1 MEKPHTIIK
10 FSSPYIV
17 MKFLLIIAVITIS
30 LAGSGCTDNEDTDTS
45 QNTDAPKNS
54 MKLQIAGSTTVLP
67 IAEECARI
75 FMENNPG
82 SQVYVSGGGSS
93 HGVKSVAEGVIDIG
107 DASRDLKDSEK
118 EQYTDLVTH
127 AVAKDGVAIIVHPSN
142 PVNDLTITQLQGI
155 YTGEITNWKDIGG
168 EDNKIMVV
176 SREGGSGTRDCFEQV
191 VLKPIKKDVTEYAI
205 IQDSNGKVR
214 TTITG
219 SEQGIGFISLG
230 YVNSDVKAVNLDG
243 TEPTIEN
250 IRSNKYS
257 ISRTLWM
264 ITKGNPDENEQAFLD
279 FVLSDQGQNIVSEVH
294 YISLEQN
301 PR

>member
-1 MEKPHTIIK
+1 MEKPNTIINISS
-10 FSSPYIV
+10 FSVV
-17 MKFLLIIAVITIS
+17 MKCLLIIAVIAIS

-45 QNTDAPKNS
+45 QNTDTSKDS
-54 MKLQIAGSTTVLP
+54 IKLQIAGSTTVLP

-118 EQYTDLVTH
+118 EQHTDLVTH
-127 AVAKDGVAIIVHPSN
+127 AIAKDGVAIIVHPSN
-142 PVNDLTITQLQGI
+142 PINDLTITQLQGI
-155 YTGEITNWKDIGG
+155 YTGEITNWKDVGG
-168 EDNKIMVV
+168 EDIEIMVV

-191 VLKPIKKDVTEYAI
+191 VLKPIEKDVTEKAI

-219 SEQGIGFISLG
+219 NEQGIGFISLG

-250 IRSNKYS
+250 IRSNDYA

-264 ITKGNPDENEQAFLD
+264 ITKGDPDENEQAFLD

-294 YISLEQN
+294 YITLE
-301 PR
+301 

>member
-1 MEKPHTIIK
+1 
-10 FSSPYIV
+10 
-17 MKFLLIIAVITIS
+17 
-30 LAGSGCTDNEDTDTS
+30 
-45 QNTDAPKNS
+45 

-93 HGVKSVAEGVIDIG
+93 HGVKSVAEDVIDIG

-127 AVAKDGVAIIVHPSN
+127 AIAKDGVAIIVHPSN
-142 PVNDLTITQLQGI
+142 PINDLTITQLQGI

-168 EDNKIMVV
+168 EDIEIMVV
-176 SREGGSGTRDCFEQV
+176 SREGGSGTRDCFEQA
-191 VLKPIKKDVTEYAI
+191 VLKPIEKDVTKYAI

-214 TTITG
+214 TTIAG

-230 YVNSDVKAVNLDG
+230 YVNSDVKAVKLDG

-250 IRSNKYS
+250 IRSNDYA

-264 ITKGNPDENEQAFLD
+264 ITKGNPDGNEQAFLD

-294 YISLEQN
+294 YITLN
-301 PR
+301 

>member
-1 MEKPHTIIK
+1 MEKPDTIK
-10 FSSPYIV
+10 KKSSPSIV
-17 MKFLLIIAVITIS
+17 MTFLLIIAVIAIT
-30 LAGSGCTDNEDTDTS
+30 LAGSGCTDNKDTDAS
-45 QNTDAPKNS
+45 QNTDTPKDS

-93 HGVKSVAEGVIDIG
+93 HGVKSVAEDVIDIG
-107 DASRDLKDSEK
+107 DASRDLKDSEN

-127 AVAKDGVAIIVHPSN
+127 AIAKDGVAIIVHPSN
-142 PVNDLTITQLQGI
+142 PINDLTITQLQGI
-155 YTGEITNWKDIGG
+155 YTGEITNWKDVGG
-168 EDNKIMVV
+168 KDIEIMVV

-191 VLKPIKKDVTEYAI
+191 VLKPIEKDVTEYAI

-214 TTITG
+214 TTIIG

-230 YVNSDVKAVNLDG
+230 YVNSDVKAVKLDG

-250 IRSNKYS
+250 IRSNDYA

-264 ITKGNPDENEQAFLD
+264 ITKGNPDGNEQAFLD

-294 YISLEQN
+294 YIALE
-301 PR
+301 

>member
-1 MEKPHTIIK
+1 MEKPHIIK
-10 FSSPYIV
+10 KKSSPPIV
-17 MKFLLIIAVITIS
+17 MTFLLIIAIIAIT

-45 QNTDAPKNS
+45 QNTDTPTDS

-93 HGVKSVAEGVIDIG
+93 HGIKSVAEDVIDIG

-127 AVAKDGVAIIVHPSN
+127 AIAKDGVAIIVHPSN
-142 PVNDLTITQLQGI
+142 PINDLTITQLQGI

-168 EDNKIMVV
+168 KDIEIMVV
-176 SREGGSGTRDCFEQV
+176 SREGGSGTRDCFEQA
-191 VLKPIKKDVTEYAI
+191 VLKPIEKDVTKYAI

-214 TTITG
+214 TTIAG

-230 YVNSDVKAVNLDG
+230 YVNSDVKAVKLDG
-243 TEPTIEN
+243 IEPTIES
-250 IRSNKYS
+250 IRSGDYA

-264 ITKGNPDENEQAFLD
+264 ITKGNPDGNEQAFLD

-294 YISLEQN
+294 YITLN
-301 PR
+301 

>member
-1 MEKPHTIIK
+1 MEKPDTIK
-10 FSSPYIV
+10 KKSSPSIV
-17 MKFLLIIAVITIS
+17 MTFLLIIAVIAIT
-30 LAGSGCTDNEDTDTS
+30 LAGSGCTDNKDTDAS
-45 QNTDAPKNS
+45 QNTDTPEDS

-93 HGVKSVAEGVIDIG
+93 HGVKSVAEDVIDIG

-127 AVAKDGVAIIVHPSN
+127 AIAKDGVAIIVHPSN
-142 PVNDLTITQLQGI
+142 PINDLTITQLQGI

-168 EDNKIMVV
+168 EDIEIMVV

-191 VLKPIKKDVTEYAI
+191 VLKPIEKDVTEYAI

-214 TTITG
+214 TTIIG

-230 YVNSDVKAVNLDG
+230 YVNSDVKAVKLDG

-250 IRSNKYS
+250 IRSNDYA

-264 ITKGNPDENEQAFLD
+264 ITKGNPDGNEQAFLD

-294 YISLEQN
+294 YIALL
-301 PR
+301 

>member
-1 MEKPHTIIK
+1 MEKPHTIINI
-10 FSSPYIV
+10 SSPSIV
-17 MKFLLIIAVITIS
+17 MKILLIIAVVAIS

-45 QNTDAPKNS
+45 QDTDTSKSS

-107 DASRDLKDSEK
+107 DASRDLKNSEK

-142 PVNDLTITQLQGI
+142 TINDLTITQLQGI
-155 YTGEITNWKDIGG
+155 YTGEITNWKDVGG
-168 EDNKIMVV
+168 EDIEIMVV

-191 VLKPIKKDVTEYAI
+191 VLKPIEKDVTEYAI

-250 IRSNKYS
+250 IQSNNYA

-279 FVLSDQGQNIVSEVH
+279 FVLSDEGQNIVSEVH
-294 YISLEQN
+294 YISL
-301 PR
+301 

>member
-10 FSSPYIV
+10 KSSPSIV
-17 MKFLLIIAVITIS
+17 MTFLMIIAVIAIS

-45 QNTDAPKNS
+45 QNS

-93 HGVKSVAEGVIDIG
+93 HGVKSVAEDVIDIG

-142 PVNDLTITQLQGI
+142 TINDLTITQLQGI
-155 YTGEITNWKDIGG
+155 YTGEITNWKDVGG
-168 EDNKIMVV
+168 EDIEIMVV

-191 VLKPIKKDVTEYAI
+191 VLKPIEKDVTEYAI

-250 IRSNKYS
+250 IRSNNYA

-279 FVLSDQGQNIVSEVH
+279 FVLSEEGQNIVSDVH
-294 YISLEQN
+294 YISIE
-301 PR
+301 

>member
-1 MEKPHTIIK
+1 MEKPDTIK
-10 FSSPYIV
+10 KKTSPSIV
-17 MKFLLIIAVITIS
+17 MTFLLIIAVIAIT
-30 LAGSGCTDNEDTDTS
+30 LAGSGCTDNKDTDAS
-45 QNTDAPKNS
+45 QNTDTPKDS

-82 SQVYVSGGGSS
+82 SQIYVSGGGSS
-93 HGVKSVAEGVIDIG
+93 HGVKSVAEDVIDIG

-127 AVAKDGVAIIVHPSN
+127 AIAKDGVAIIVHPSN
-142 PVNDLTITQLQGI
+142 PINDLTITQLQGI
-155 YTGEITNWKDIGG
+155 YTGEITNWKDVGG
-168 EDNKIMVV
+168 KDIEIMVV

-191 VLKPIKKDVTEYAI
+191 VLKPIEKDVTEYAI

-214 TTITG
+214 TTIIG

-230 YVNSDVKAVNLDG
+230 YVNSDVKAIKLDG

-250 IRSNKYS
+250 IRSNDYA

-294 YISLEQN
+294 YIALQ
-301 PR
+301 

>member
-1 MEKPHTIIK
+1 MEKPDTIK
-10 FSSPYIV
+10 KKSSPSIV
-17 MKFLLIIAVITIS
+17 MTFLLIIAVIAIT
-30 LAGSGCTDNEDTDTS
+30 LAGSGCTDNKDTDAS
-45 QNTDAPKNS
+45 QNTDTPKDS

-93 HGVKSVAEGVIDIG
+93 HGVKSVAEDVIDIG
-107 DASRDLKDSEK
+107 DASRNLKDSEN

-127 AVAKDGVAIIVHPSN
+127 AIAKDGVAIIVHPSN
-142 PVNDLTITQLQGI
+142 PINDLTITQLQGI
-155 YTGEITNWKDIGG
+155 YTGEITNWKDVGG
-168 EDNKIMVV
+168 KDIEIMVV

-191 VLKPIKKDVTEYAI
+191 VLKPIEKDVTEYAI

-214 TTITG
+214 TTIIG

-230 YVNSDVKAVNLDG
+230 YVNSDVKAVKLDG

-250 IRSNKYS
+250 IRSNDYA

-264 ITKGNPDENEQAFLD
+264 ITKGNPDGNEQAFLD

-294 YISLEQN
+294 YIALE
-301 PR
+301 

>member
-1 MEKPHTIIK
+1 MEKPDTIK
-10 FSSPYIV
+10 KKSSPSIV
-17 MKFLLIIAVITIS
+17 MTFLLIIAVIAIT
-30 LAGSGCTDNEDTDTS
+30 LAGSGCTDNKDTDTS
-45 QNTDAPKNS
+45 QNTDTPKDS

-93 HGVKSVAEGVIDIG
+93 HGVKSVAEDVIDIG

-127 AVAKDGVAIIVHPSN
+127 AIAKDGVAIIVHPSN
-142 PVNDLTITQLQGI
+142 PINDLTITQLQGI
-155 YTGEITNWKDIGG
+155 YTGEITNWKDVGG
-168 EDNKIMVV
+168 KDIEIMVV

-191 VLKPIKKDVTEYAI
+191 VLKPIEKDVTEYAI

-214 TTITG
+214 TTIIG

-230 YVNSDVKAVNLDG
+230 YVNSDVKAVKLDG

-250 IRSNKYS
+250 IRSNDYA

-264 ITKGNPDENEQAFLD
+264 ITKGNPDGNEQAFLD

-294 YISLEQN
+294 YIALQ
-301 PR
+301 